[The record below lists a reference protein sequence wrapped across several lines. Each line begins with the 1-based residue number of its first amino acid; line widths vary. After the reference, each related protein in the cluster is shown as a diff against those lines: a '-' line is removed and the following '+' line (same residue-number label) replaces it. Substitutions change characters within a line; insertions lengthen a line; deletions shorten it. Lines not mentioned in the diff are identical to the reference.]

1 MIMKK
6 DEKKKYKIS
15 ELSREQITRAKRYY
29 YNDKRIKEGFSM
41 TFGDFEI
48 IDELVS
54 DEELFKAYSHL
65 RFEEDAFRW

>member
-1 MIMKK
+1 MKK

-15 ELSREQITRAKRYY
+15 ELSREQITRAKRFYF
-29 YNDKRIKEGFSM
+29 NDKMLKEKKSF

-54 DEELFKAYSHL
+54 DEELFEAYKNL
-65 RFEEDAFRW
+65 RFEEDDFRW

>member
-1 MIMKK
+1 MKK

-15 ELSREQITRAKRYY
+15 ELSREQITRAKRFYF
-29 YNDKRIKEGFSM
+29 NDKMLREKKSF

-54 DEELFKAYSHL
+54 DEELFEAYKNL
-65 RFEEDAFRW
+65 RFEEDDFKW

>member
-1 MIMKK
+1 MKK

-15 ELSREQITRAKRYY
+15 ELSREQITRAKRFYF
-29 YNDKRIKEGFSM
+29 NDKMLKEKKSF

-54 DEELFKAYSHL
+54 DEELFEAYKNL
-65 RFEEDAFRW
+65 RFEEDDFKW

>member
-1 MIMKK
+1 MKK

-15 ELSREQITRAKRYY
+15 ELSREQITRAKRFYF
-29 YNDKRIKEGFSM
+29 NDKMLKEKKSF

-54 DEELFKAYSHL
+54 DEELFDAYKNL
-65 RFEEDAFRW
+65 RFEEDDFKW